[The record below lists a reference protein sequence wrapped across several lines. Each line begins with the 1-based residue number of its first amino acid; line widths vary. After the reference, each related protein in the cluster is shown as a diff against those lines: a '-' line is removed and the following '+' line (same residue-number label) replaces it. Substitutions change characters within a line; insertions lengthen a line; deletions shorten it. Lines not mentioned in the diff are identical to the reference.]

1 MLHYITPASLQVS
14 GIIVC
19 EVYVWAIAR
28 ESSQGDWSKTMSS
41 DRTAYYTQESKAGV
55 AASTELAQNKASKHS
70 SQEGRGAPKP
80 PPLA

>member
-1 MLHYITPASLQVS
+1 
-14 GIIVC
+14 
-19 EVYVWAIAR
+19 
-28 ESSQGDWSKTMSS
+28 MSS
-41 DRTAYYTQESKAGV
+41 DRTAYCTQESRAAV